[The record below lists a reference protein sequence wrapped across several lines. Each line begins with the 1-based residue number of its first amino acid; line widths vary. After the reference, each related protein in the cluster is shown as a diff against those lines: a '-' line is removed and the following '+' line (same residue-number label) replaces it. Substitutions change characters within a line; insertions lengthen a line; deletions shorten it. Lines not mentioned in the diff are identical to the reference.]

1 MYLLFKKRY
10 AYRCRKKSLNLKLKI
25 FAFFLNVILVYGQK
39 MEYLKVTVDLMG
51 VCCNFSLNSIF

>member
-1 MYLLFKKRY
+1 MYIDVEKKFKFK
-10 AYRCRKKSLNLKLKI
+10 AKN

>member
-1 MYLLFKKRY
+1 MYIDVE
-10 AYRCRKKSLNLKLKI
+10 KKSLNLKLKN
-25 FAFFLNVILVYGQK
+25 FAFFLNVHVILVYGQK